1 MKAIRRYKVKPLK
14 VDIELL
20 PAQDLRIKAINEDW
34 IPSKIVKIATEEA
47 EKIINEKNV
56 CIRCDGDLSALN
68 IGLDANQRYVHL
80 NDCG

>member
-34 IPSKIVKIATEEA
+34 IPSKIVKIATE
-47 EKIINEKNV
+47 
-56 CIRCDGDLSALN
+56 LSL
-68 IGLDANQRYVHL
+68 IHI
-80 NDCG
+80 